1 MRPVARNFGSRSKR
15 SVKPAKSWGPAQTF
29 CLFTP
34 VALYPGDLILE
45 SRSPRMDH
53 AYAKS
58 QVGSCIALDF
68 VLIVLSE
75 TVLVLVGCSNCSGA
89 NRGAVRFALTCG
101 AMSRIAIL
109 KLIEYEYRDA
119 EYEKKHGA
127 SIGPTCS
134 IERFMLFVYRRIR
147 PWYKPFVVLQHWPS

>member
-1 MRPVARNFGSRSKR
+1 
-15 SVKPAKSWGPAQTF
+15 
-29 CLFTP
+29 
-34 VALYPGDLILE
+34 
-45 SRSPRMDH
+45 MDH

-58 QVGSCIALDF
+58 QVGSCIASDF
-68 VLIVLSE
+68 FLIVLSE
-75 TVLVLVGCSNCSGA
+75 TVLVLDGCSNCSGA

-147 PWYKPFVVLQHWPS
+147 PWYRSFVVLLHWPS

>member
-1 MRPVARNFGSRSKR
+1 
-15 SVKPAKSWGPAQTF
+15 
-29 CLFTP
+29 
-34 VALYPGDLILE
+34 
-45 SRSPRMDH
+45 MDH

-58 QVGSCIALDF
+58 QVGSCIASDF
-68 VLIVLSE
+68 FLIVLSE
-75 TVLVLVGCSNCSGA
+75 TVLVLDGCSNCSGA

-109 KLIEYEYRDA
+109 KLIEYEYRDAEYEYRDA

-147 PWYKPFVVLQHWPS
+147 PWYKPFVVLLHWPS